1 MNTHDLTSLNA
12 NVESHHDEGPIE
24 EQRLALQRASR
35 LPSRPVYVF
44 RDLGMTEEAI
54 ASYLWRW
61 RCAESSILFR

>member
-12 NVESHHDEGPIE
+12 NVEWRHDEGPIE

-35 LPSRPVYVF
+35 LPSRPVDVF

-61 RCAESSILFR
+61 RCAGSSIVLR